1 MNDRIY
7 YSKDSADYARKQRMV
22 MVSLAA
28 LVGVGIGTLIAML
41 LAPQSGEETRKSM
54 EGGMNHFADQGR
66 EVANQVAKDAQK
78 TVSKVRENLNE
89 NIEKIREN

>member
-7 YSKDSADYARKQRMV
+7 YSKEAADYAQKQRMV
-22 MVSLAA
+22 MISLAA

-54 EGGMNHFADQGR
+54 EDNMNHYIDQGR
-66 EVANQVAKDAQK
+66 ETANQVAKDAQK
-78 TVSKVRENLNE
+78 TAGKVRENLND
-89 NIEKIREN
+89 NIDKIRAN